1 MGRSGGYKCYNIQC
15 GSCIGKT
22 LCGEPADSALGCVNR
37 IVSNKTNADRIRAMS
52 DEELAREIY
61 SMQKTMCTRFAEI
74 VGFKKEELNFSEDAP
89 DILNWLRKPAEED

>member
-1 MGRSGGYKCYNIQC
+1 MDAVCNM
-15 GSCIGKT
+15 T
-22 LCGEPADSALGCVNR
+22 GEATTWPCQAPGCPLFGDCLSEHEGN
-37 IVSNKTNADRIRAMS
+37 SKPPMTNADRIRAMS

-89 DILNWLRKPAEED
+89 DILNWLRQTAEED